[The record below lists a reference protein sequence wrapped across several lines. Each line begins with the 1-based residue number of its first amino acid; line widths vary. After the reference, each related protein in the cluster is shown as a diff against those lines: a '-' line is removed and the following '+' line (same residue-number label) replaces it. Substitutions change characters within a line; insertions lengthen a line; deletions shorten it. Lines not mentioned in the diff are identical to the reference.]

1 MEIDEAKSKIIEI
14 IKDLLNRLGF
24 DGNIRVIENNSAGGR
39 FATISIE
46 SNDDLSMLIGK
57 GGQNLYALEHLIRI
71 IAGRKLINLESS
83 LGFVIDIND
92 YRKSKTNQ
100 LISLAREVAQ
110 RVIQTQKAEALS
122 PMNSYERRLIHT
134 ELASFKEIRTE
145 SVGQEPRRR
154 IIVKPQ
160 LENLLE

>member
-1 MEIDEAKSKIIEI
+1 METDDAKSKIIET
-14 IKDLLNRLGF
+14 IKDLLSRLGF
-24 DGNIRVIENNSAGGR
+24 DGNIKVVENDFSGGR

-46 SNDDLSMLIGK
+46 SNNDLGMLIGK
-57 GGQNLYALEHLIRI
+57 GGQNLYALEHLIRL
-71 IAGRKLINLESS
+71 IAGRKLVNPENNLN
-83 LGFVIDIND
+83 FMIDINN
-92 YRKSKTNQ
+92 YRKSKTSQ

>member
-1 MEIDEAKSKIIEI
+1 MEVDEAKSKIIEI

-24 DGNIRVIENNSAGGR
+24 DGNIKVIENNSAGGR

-160 LENLLE
+160 LESLLE

>member
-1 MEIDEAKSKIIEI
+1 METDDAKSKIVEI
-14 IKDLLNRLGF
+14 IKDLLGRLGF
-24 DGNIRVIENNSAGGR
+24 GGDIRVIENNSAGGR

-46 SNDDLSMLIGK
+46 SNDDLGMLIGK
-57 GGQNLYALEHLIRI
+57 GGQNLYALEHLIRL
-71 IAGRKLINLESS
+71 IAGRKLVNPEGNLN
-83 LGFVIDIND
+83 FMIDIND
-92 YRKSKTNQ
+92 YRKSKANQ

-154 IIVKPQ
+154 IVVKPQ